1 MGENPTNLN
10 LVKHNGTL
18 KNEKQTGAV
27 VLAELLKSLGVTHIF
42 MVPAV
47 LRELWLRLRKGLTSK
62 DSMYIQKNLLLT
74 WQMGMHEYLTNLLF
88 AWPK

>member
-1 MGENPTNLN
+1 M
-10 LVKHNGTL
+10 K
-18 KNEKQTGAV
+18 KQTGAV

-47 LRELWLRLRKGLTSK
+47 LRRTMVEIEKRTNIKRP
-62 DSMYIQKNLLLT
+62 MYIQKNLSLT
-74 WQMGMHEYLTNLLF
+74 WQMVMHEYLTNLLF